1 MPNRRGKRFRA
12 TTKIPVGFIGAGTRF
27 TANLYDISS
36 SGCLLRCREDQVAVG
51 EAGRLGIHVGYETM
65 RVAVVAKRS
74 IPGLGI
80 AFEFSHMYPHDRE
93 LLRRLIMWVSTGR
106 STGG

>member
-1 MPNRRGKRFRA
+1 MPGRRSKRFRA

-27 TANLYDISS
+27 TADLYDIST
-36 SGCLLRCREDQVAVG
+36 SGCLVRCPHDQVAVG

-65 RVAVVAKRS
+65 RVAVIAKRC

-80 AFEFSHMYPHDRE
+80 GFEFSHMYPHDRE

-106 STGG
+106 APGT